1 MLPDGGRSD
10 RSRLDLRVSDA
21 ERDVVAAELGEHFQ
35 VGRLNQDEFDE
46 RLTAALAAK
55 TRGDLSALLADLPP
69 REANQIARP
78 AAQPAPSPARYL
90 PLIVP
95 LLFAVMLAGGIAA
108 HTGPH
113 GVHHGPLP
121 LLWLWW
127 AIPAVIIWMRR
138 RHAAEAGGPGDEG
151 RGGPGG
157 QPR

>member
-1 MLPDGGRSD
+1 MPDGGRP
-10 RSRLDLRVSDA
+10 DLRVSDA

-55 TRGDLSALLADLPP
+55 TRGDLSALLTDLPQ
-69 REANQIARP
+69 RDAVQVARP
-78 AAQPAPSPARYL
+78 AQPAPSPARYL

-95 LLFAVMLAGGIAA
+95 LLFAVMVASGLSHG
-108 HTGPH
+108 GPH
-113 GVHHGPLP
+113 GAHHGALP

-127 AIPAVIIWMRR
+127 AVPAAIIWMRR

-151 RGGPGG
+151 RGGP
-157 QPR
+157 PR